1 MSKLPTFKNEEE
13 KRVAYTLALEGLKQ
27 DLGWRIIKKILK
39 DRIVLIEQKLYGER
53 ELGEDETQEE
63 LQKQRKD
70 RKHLLELPND
80 LIEEMKIT
88 KNHPIDDFDP
98 YE

>member
-13 KRVAYTLALEGLKQ
+13 KRNAYTLALKGLDQ

-39 DRIVLIEQKLYGER
+39 DRVALIEQKLYGER
-53 ELGEDETQEE
+53 EFGKDETQEE
-63 LQKQRKD
+63 LQKQSKD
-70 RKHLLELPND
+70 RKYLLELPNE
-80 LIEEMKIT
+80 LIEEMKET
-88 KNHPIDDFDP
+88 KNYPIDNFDP